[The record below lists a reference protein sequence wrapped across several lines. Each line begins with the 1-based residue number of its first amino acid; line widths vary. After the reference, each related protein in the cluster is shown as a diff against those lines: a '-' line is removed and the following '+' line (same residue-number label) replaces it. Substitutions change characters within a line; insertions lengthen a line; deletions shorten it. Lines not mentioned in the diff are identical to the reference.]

1 MTKDINHQ
9 NFFKHLLTLTPDTPD
24 IFLEKF
30 LLKKSKNISGISPG
44 YPGYIIEGTN
54 EYVGSNTKSLLI

>member
-24 IFLEKF
+24 IFSEKF
-30 LLKKSKNISGISPG
+30 LLKKNRKIYTIYKLSKHL
-44 YPGYIIEGTN
+44 
-54 EYVGSNTKSLLI
+54 V